1 MLVNFLL
8 WVKWV
13 LTNAKTVL
21 SFVITLKSAK
31 KSRER
36 GEPKERARGSQELRA
51 PGWWIEAEDRVG
63 ASTGCCY
70 SPCLPTC
77 P

>member
-31 KSRER
+31 KSEE
-36 GEPKERARGSQELRA
+36 GEGPKEGS
-51 PGWWIEAEDRVG
+51 RVG
-63 ASTGCCY
+63 TENRSVVPKVGGLQEQT
-70 SPCLPTC
+70 
-77 P
+77 

>member
-13 LTNAKTVL
+13 LRNAKTVL

-31 KSRER
+31 KSK
-36 GEPKERARGSQELRA
+36 EPKER
-51 PGWWIEAEDRVG
+51 VG
-63 ASTGCCY
+63 
-70 SPCLPTC
+70 
-77 P
+77 